1 MLPHWVEKL
10 PKELLNL
17 RCLSHFFFERK
28 KRHLILILFFFP
40 ECLFLL
46 HLLGVSVLTLLELGS
61 YWTQNVKCFRQDGKN
76 SISYRMPAEIWV
88 NWCFGILQM
97 FCWVWWL
104 VRLHL
109 ELPEKKILL
118 DVSVMVFPE
127 RLSCERRAHPDCG
140 QYCPRGWG
148 PRQSYQ
154 TWILGFISLLDSTTV
169 GRHNVTSPSA
179 ATASASFSTMPAP
192 WWTLRLRAQINPP
205 FFQIILLGVLAQK
218 SDMLGIW
225 N

>member
-109 ELPEKKILL
+109 ELPEKKNTSGCVCDGVSRTAQLWKEGPPWL
-118 DVSVMVFPE
+118 WTVLSQRLGTQTKLPDVNTGVH
-127 RLSCERRAHPDCG
+127 LSPWLHDCG
-140 QYCPRGWG
+140 K
-148 PRQSYQ
+148 
-154 TWILGFISLLDSTTV
+154 
-169 GRHNVTSPSA
+169 
-179 ATASASFSTMPAP
+179 
-192 WWTLRLRAQINPP
+192 AQCDQP
-205 FFQIILLGVLAQK
+205 LCCH
-218 SDMLGIW
+218 S
-225 N
+225 